1 MRRAGP
7 PAILALAVALVLTA
21 CGPATTSAGHAA
33 APTVTITWWD
43 TSDPVTEGPTFRTLV
58 HDFEEV
64 NPGVKVEYVSV
75 PFTEARARFEA
86 ASGKG
91 APDVFRADVGW
102 TAGLAQAGRL
112 LPLDGTE
119 AAADVAKFEPQL
131 IEQARYEGRL
141 YAMPQSTDILALLY
155 NKRLFAESGLSA
167 PPATWSDL
175 KTAAAAIKARTGAD
189 GFALHI
195 QGYYAMPFLYGEDVD
210 LVDVPNRT
218 ITINSPAAVKAV
230 TGLKALVSAPGVTK
244 DDGTPQGHAA
254 LLAAFSA
261 GRVAAVI
268 EGPWENTDVTRGAA
282 FDDRDN
288 LGIAPVPA
296 GGSGRV
302 GSPLGGHNLV
312 VSAVS
317 DAEHRS
323 AAEKFIAFMTSA
335 NAQTWTAVRNS
346 TLPTRSD
353 ATTSYVEAN
362 PGVIGFRKVLP
373 VGRPRAALAEYGSL
387 YDPFGAELLSILN
400 DQEGVKAG
408 LDRTAEQA
416 RKLLPDYRF

>member
-1 MRRAGP
+1 MRRVGP
-7 PAILALAVALVLTA
+7 PAVLALAVALVLTA
-21 CGPATTSAGHAA
+21 CGPATTSAGRAA
-33 APTVTITWWD
+33 GAAVTITWWD
-43 TSDPVTEGPTFRTLV
+43 TSDPVTESPTFRTLV

-64 NPGVKVEYVSV
+64 NPGIEVEYVSV

-86 ASGKG
+86 ASGKD
-91 APDVFRADVGW
+91 APDVLRADVGW

-112 LPLDGTE
+112 VPLDGTE
-119 AAADVAKFEPQL
+119 AAADIAEFEPQL
-131 IEQARYEGRL
+131 IEQARYGGRL
-141 YAMPQSTDILALLY
+141 YAVPQSTDVLALLY
-155 NKRLFAESGLSA
+155 NKRLFAAAGLSG

-175 KTAAAAIKARTGAD
+175 KAAAAVIKARTGAD
-189 GFALHI
+189 GFALHV

-210 LVDVPNRT
+210 LVDVPDRT
-218 ITINSPAAVKAV
+218 ITVNSPAAVKAV

-244 DDGTPQGHAA
+244 DDGTPQGRAA

-261 GRVAAVI
+261 GRVAAVV
-268 EGPWENTDVTRGAA
+268 EGPWENANVTRGAA
-282 FDDRDN
+282 FADRGN

-296 GGSGRV
+296 GGSGRA

-312 VSAVS
+312 VSAAA
-317 DAEHRS
+317 DAEHRA
-323 AAEKFIAFMTSA
+323 AAEKFVAFMTSA

-387 YDPFGAELLSILN
+387 YDLFGAELVSIL
-400 DQEGVKAG
+400 DGRESVRAG
-408 LDRTAEQA
+408 LDRAAEQA
-416 RKLLPDYRF
+416 RTLLPDYRS